1 MKLTVKKFGLKLILV
16 WSWFCWE
23 LDNGKFNKYRAENKV
38 SRIQHTVPQFLL
50 KNVLCK
56 IRNKNVQFEKYRT
69 KLSGLNDS
77 FLIIGSRKY

>member
-1 MKLTVKKFGLKLILV
+1 MTLTVKKFGLKLILV

-50 KNVLCK
+50 KIFCVK
-56 IRNKNVQFEKYRT
+56 
-69 KLSGLNDS
+69 
-77 FLIIGSRKY
+77 